1 MRYSF
6 LYIFLISSFLANAQ
20 PVNPVKGTWITN
32 VASEALISE
41 TNIKQAVANCK
52 QNGLNSIFVVV
63 WNRGMTM
70 YPSAVLKKYIGI
82 KQDTVYNGFDPIKC
96 IVKEVHKAGLRVFAW
111 FEFGFSSAYKDS
123 NSIWL
128 KKFPEWA
135 GRKSD
140 GSLLVKNGFYWWNSL
155 NPEVQTFMKELV
167 LELIRLY
174 PVDGIQGDDRL
185 PAMPVEGGYDN
196 YTLRSYASTHNGN
209 KIGRAHV

>member
-96 IVKEVHKAGLRVFAW
+96 IVKEGHKAGLRVFAW
-111 FEFGFSSAYKDS
+111 FEFG
-123 NSIWL
+123 
-128 KKFPEWA
+128 
-135 GRKSD
+135 
-140 GSLLVKNGFYWWNSL
+140 
-155 NPEVQTFMKELV
+155 
-167 LELIRLY
+167 
-174 PVDGIQGDDRL
+174 
-185 PAMPVEGGYDN
+185 
-196 YTLRSYASTHNGN
+196 
-209 KIGRAHV
+209 